1 MKLKLTPPDDAQTR
15 YAAAWA
21 RHTKPGKELV
31 EKAAQ
36 LEQRLSA
43 GFGPSATAAQVAKL
57 GWVDIPEVK
66 ELQLQIERLAQ
77 LTNGKLT
84 EELISEIAGPRTL
97 TILKAAKLGTGVPV
111 SGSILQSYVAA
122 STALTAL
129 EVEAHKKTDY
139 PRTEAK
145 LAAARAATPGYAEAA
160 KAVARFDRALASLL
174 YSPAEV
180 QEQKLGL
187 LDRPADSLYA
197 QAMQIEATIA
207 GIATL
212 LYGHGPQLTAQV
224 MPPKRED
231 LETSSSGPLH
241 LPPTIAVLVDQVAF
255 LRRVHVAMQAQHRT
269 DPLTKE
275 LGERV
280 GRLSVAIQYAANGH
294 DYPSIHFPVLHI
306 GPALDRLVEQGLYPA
321 ELAKVVRE
329 EELRNPGN
337 DVTVEHR
344 VPRGMKAI

>member
-1 MKLKLTPPDDAQTR
+1 MKLKLNPPDDAQTR
-15 YAAAWA
+15 YAASWA
-21 RHTKPGKELV
+21 KHTKPGKELI

-36 LEQRLSA
+36 LEQRLSV
-43 GFGPSATAAQVAKL
+43 GFGPTASAAEVAKL
-57 GWVDIPEVK
+57 GWLDIPEVK
-66 ELQLQIERLAQ
+66 AFQLQAERLTQ

-97 TILKAAKLGTGVPV
+97 LILKAAKLGTGVPI
-111 SGSILQSYVAA
+111 SGSILQGYIAA

-129 EVEAHKKTDY
+129 EVEVHKKTDY

-145 LAAARAATPGYAEAA
+145 LAAARAQTPGYAEAA
-160 KAVARFDRALASLL
+160 KAVARFGRALTSML

-187 LDRPADSLYA
+187 LDRTAESLYA
-197 QAMQIEATIA
+197 QAKQIEATIA

-231 LETSSSGPLH
+231 LEPPPSGPVH

-275 LGERV
+275 LGESV
-280 GRLSVAIQYAANGH
+280 GRLGVAIQYAANAH
-294 DYPSIHFPVLHI
+294 TYPSIYFSVLHI
-306 GPALDRLVEQGLYPA
+306 EPALDQLVEQGLYPA
-321 ELAKVVRE
+321 ALAKVVRE

-337 DVTVEHR
+337 DVTVEHG
-344 VPRGMKAI
+344 VPAGMKAI